1 MKIRLV
7 NNFLSCHGY
16 ILADFSL
23 MKVVKRLDEWKNVD
37 VDNLQCHCYEASQL
51 HQSIKSHGMMNDE
64 AQNKLVEIKQQIDEL
79 VEPQKAL
86 ENDIKMKRGALHV
99 VKKLLRQLEK
109 NV

>member
-1 MKIRLV
+1 
-7 NNFLSCHGY
+7 
-16 ILADFSL
+16 
-23 MKVVKRLDEWKNVD
+23 
-37 VDNLQCHCYEASQL
+37 
-51 HQSIKSHGMMNDE
+51 MMNDA